1 MENIAE
7 GKCVKCKGENLEY
20 DGMDIDG
27 ECVSYKYTC
36 DDCGDD
42 GVEYYNLQ
50 YAFSENNEEETKN
63 K

>member
-20 DGMDIDG
+20 DGMDMDG
-27 ECVSYKYTC
+27 ECVWYKYTC